1 MASCCLKGFMADSR
15 DYRRWVEYAEE
26 NWQVAVSLLDKVSST
41 TAFLFHESIEKY
53 IKDLPPAIRYLPL

>member
-1 MASCCLKGFMADSR
+1 MADSR